1 MENLE
6 GKKKKEDV
14 HKKEKKII
22 IKKIREKNVKNKK
35 ERWVQKNLVR
45 SVYPT
50 PSNWTIV
57 RGPKLKQ
64 IHLRPDYGFALN

>member
-35 ERWVQKNLVR
+35 ER
-45 SVYPT
+45 
-50 PSNWTIV
+50 
-57 RGPKLKQ
+57 
-64 IHLRPDYGFALN
+64 